1 MAEEM
6 QRQRG
11 DPLAGALPW
20 LLLFALAAALALQR
34 IQSADY
40 WWLLRT
46 GQLIAETGSV
56 PRADGYTFTVAGE
69 RWVDI
74 HWLFQLGLWGLFRLG
89 GHAAIV
95 LGKLVLIAAVLVLLA
110 PIGYR
115 RQRPFLSIAALAL
128 LLLAAC
134 DRFMPREVLS
144 WVLLAAVLR
153 ILDRFE
159 RTGDRWIWAVVPLQL
174 LWVNVHGLFALGI
187 AVCAMHLAGELAR
200 SLGEAGARPSWPR
213 VWPLAAV
220 TALSALVSLINPNGL
235 DAALY
240 PVQQLAMVGSA
251 EARGFFGRIII
262 ELQPTFGALGPVALV
277 FLLTLVALSLASL
290 ALNWRAIPLS
300 DPLLWVAFFYLVM
313 GARRNVPL
321 FAIVVAPMLVRNWNA
336 WLDGRA
342 LPERLP
348 RLAGVLLS
356 VVLAALAIDAARGRL
371 FPRMSQLRV
380 PGLGADWSFYPT
392 AAADWIERHRPPG
405 PIAHSMIDGGF
416 LIWRLYPDYR
426 VMADGRLEIFGP
438 ELFQELLID
447 STERFEA
454 LDAQHR
460 FGVVV
465 QRYGPGSGIELIS
478 HWVAHPEWRLVAAD
492 DAAALFVR
500 GDPGQAFPYP
510 ELDLEAPGLFPPVDG
525 SNRERDRLFLRTR
538 TAFLSAAG
546 RDDLALATWEHALR
560 LFPDMEE
567 GQRVRRLLLESLG
580 RGDAPP
586 SLGSGS

>member
-1 MAEEM
+1 MW
-6 QRQRG
+6 RQRG
-11 DPLAGALPW
+11 EPLASALPW

-34 IQSADY
+34 ILSLDY

-56 PRADGYTFTVAGE
+56 PRTDDYTFTVAGE

-95 LGKLVLIAAVLVLLA
+95 LGKLAPIAVVLVLLA

-115 RQRPFLSIAALAL
+115 RQRQFVSIAALAL
-128 LLLAAC
+128 LLLASC
-134 DRFMPREVLS
+134 DRFLPRPELIS

-153 ILDRFE
+153 TLDRFE
-159 RTGDRWIWAVVPLQL
+159 RTGDGWIWTIVPLQL

-187 AVCAMHLAGELAR
+187 GVCAMHLTGELAR
-200 SLGEAGARPSWPR
+200 PLGEAGARPSWPR
-213 VWPLAAV
+213 VWPLATV

-235 DAALY
+235 DGALY
-240 PVQQLAMVGSA
+240 PVQQLAMVGTA
-251 EARGFFGRIII
+251 EARGFFGRSII
-262 ELQPTFGALGPVALV
+262 ELQPTFGALDRLSLTFLV
-277 FLLTLVALSLASL
+277 TLIVLSLAAL
-290 ALNWRAIPLS
+290 ALNWRAMPLS

-313 GARRNVPL
+313 GARRNIPL
-321 FAIVVAPMLVRNWNA
+321 FAIVVVPMLVRNWNA

-348 RLAGVLLS
+348 RLAGVLLCI
-356 VVLAALAIDAARGRL
+356 VLAALAIDAARGRL

-380 PGLGADWSFYPT
+380 PGLGVDWPFYPV

-426 VMADGRLEIFGP
+426 VMTDGRLEIFGP
-438 ELFQELLID
+438 ERFEELLID
-447 STERFEA
+447 SAERFAA
-454 LDAQHR
+454 LDAEYR
-460 FGVVV
+460 FGVVLH
-465 QRYGPGSGIELIS
+465 RYDAGSSMELFA
-478 HWVAHPEWRLVAAD
+478 HWAADPEWRLVAAD

-500 GDPGQAFPYP
+500 ATPGQAFPYP

-525 SNRERDRLFLRTR
+525 SGRERDRLFLLTR
-538 TAFLSAAG
+538 AAFLSSMG
-546 RDDLALATWEHALR
+546 RDDLALAVWEDVLR
-560 LFPDMEE
+560 LFPEVE
-567 GQRVRRLLLESLG
+567 QGQRVHDMLLQSLG
-580 RGDAPP
+580 RGDAPR
-586 SLGSGS
+586 

>member
-1 MAEEM
+1 MAELA
-6 QRQRG
+6 QRRRV
-11 DPLAGALPW
+11 DPFASVLPW

-56 PRADGYTFTVAGE
+56 PRADVYTFTVPGE

-74 HWLFQLGLWGLFRLG
+74 HWLFQLGLWGLFRSG
-89 GHAAIV
+89 GHSAIV
-95 LGKLVLIAAVLVLLA
+95 LGKLALITGVLVLLA

-115 RQRPFLSIAALAL
+115 KQRPFVSVAALAL

-134 DRFMPREVLS
+134 DRFMPRPELLS

-159 RTGDRWIWAVVPLQL
+159 RRGDAWIWAIVPLQL

-187 AVCAMHLAGELAR
+187 AVCAMHLVGELAR
-200 SLGEAGARPSWPR
+200 PLGEARTRPRWRR
-213 VWPLAAV
+213 VWLLAAV
-220 TALSALVSLINPNGL
+220 VALSALVSVINPNGL
-235 DAALY
+235 DGALY
-240 PVQQLAMVGSA
+240 PLQQLGMVGTA
-251 EARGFFGRIII
+251 EARGLFGRIII
-262 ELQPTFGALGPVALV
+262 ELQPPFGTLGPLALGFFLALIV
-277 FLLTLVALSLASL
+277 LSLVSL

-300 DPLLWVAFFYLVM
+300 DPLLWIAFFYLAV

-321 FAIVVAPMLVRNWNA
+321 FAIVAVPMLVRNWNA

-342 LPERLP
+342 LPGGLP

-356 VVLAALAIDAARGRL
+356 VVLAALAIDAARGRF

-380 PGLGADWSFYPT
+380 PGLGVDWSFYPT
-392 AAADWIERHRPPG
+392 AAADWIERHHPPG
-405 PIAHSMIDGGF
+405 PIAHNMRDGGF

-438 ELFQELLID
+438 ERFRELLID

-454 LDAQHR
+454 LDAEYR
-460 FGVVV
+460 FGLVL
-465 QRYGPGSGIELIS
+465 QRYGPGSGIQLLA
-478 HWVAHPEWRLVAAD
+478 HWVADPEWRLVALD

-500 GDPGQAFPYP
+500 ADPGQAFPYA
-510 ELDLEAPGLFPPVDG
+510 ELDLEAPGLFPPLDG
-525 SNRERDRLFLRTR
+525 SNRDRDQMFLRGR
-538 TAFLSAAG
+538 TIFFLAAD
-546 RDDLALATWEHALR
+546 RADLAVSTWEDALR
-560 LFPDMEE
+560 RFPDMEQ
-567 GQRVRRLLLESLG
+567 GQLVRRMLRESLG
-580 RGDAPP
+580 RGEAPR
-586 SLGSGS
+586 

>member
-1 MAEEM
+1 MRRMAEDG
-6 QRQRG
+6 QPQRG
-11 DPLAGALPW
+11 DAFVSALPW
-20 LLLFALAAALALQR
+20 LLLFALATALALQR

-56 PRADGYTFTVAGE
+56 PRADDYTFTVAGE

-74 HWLFQLGLWGLFRLG
+74 HWIFQLGLWGLFRLG
-89 GHAAIV
+89 GHAATV
-95 LGKLVLIAAVLVLLA
+95 LGKLGLIATVLVLLA
-110 PIGYR
+110 PIGWR
-115 RQRPFLSIAALAL
+115 RQRQFVSIGALAL
-128 LLLAAC
+128 LLLVAC
-134 DRFMPREVLS
+134 DRFMPRPEVFS

-159 RTGDRWIWAVVPLQL
+159 RTGDRWIWAIVPLQL

-187 AVCAMHLAGELAR
+187 AVCAMHLMGELAR
-200 SLGEAGARPSWPR
+200 PLGEAGARPSWQR

-220 TALSALVSLINPNGL
+220 TALSALVSLFNPNGL
-235 DAALY
+235 DGALY

-251 EARGFFGRIII
+251 EARGFFGHVII
-262 ELQPTFGALGPVALV
+262 ELQPTFGALSPLALV
-277 FLLTLVALSLASL
+277 FLLTLIALSLASL

-321 FAIVVAPMLVRNWNA
+321 FAIVVVPMLVRNWNA

-356 VVLAALAIDAARGRL
+356 VVLAALAVDAARGRL

-380 PGLGADWSFYPT
+380 PGLGVDWPSYPT
-392 AAADWIERHRPPG
+392 VAADWIERHRPPG
-405 PIAHSMIDGGF
+405 PIAHSMMDGGF

-438 ELFQELLID
+438 ELFRELLID
-447 STERFEA
+447 STERFAA
-454 LDAQHR
+454 LDAEYR

-465 QRYGPGSGIELIS
+465 HRHGPGNARELLA
-478 HWVAHPEWRLVAAD
+478 HWVADPEWRFVAVD

-500 GDPGQAFPYP
+500 ATPGQAFLYP
-510 ELDLEAPGLFPPVDG
+510 EPDLEVPGLFPPLDG
-525 SNRERDRLFLRTR
+525 SIRERDRLFLHRR
-538 TAFLSAAG
+538 TAFFSTLG
-546 RDDLALATWEHALR
+546 RDDLALAVWEEALR
-560 LFPDMEE
+560 LFPDIEQ
-567 GQRVRRLLLESLG
+567 GQHIRRMLLQSLG
-580 RGDAPP
+580 RDDAPR
-586 SLGSGS
+586 

>member
-1 MAEEM
+1 MSEVT

-11 DPLAGALPW
+11 DPLASALPW
-20 LLLFALAAALALQR
+20 LLLFALATALALQR

-56 PRADGYTFTVAGE
+56 PKADGYTFTIAGE

-95 LGKLVLIAAVLVLLA
+95 LGKLALIAAVLVVLA

-115 RQRPFLSIAALAL
+115 RQRPFVSIAALAL

-134 DRFMPREVLS
+134 DRFMPRPEVLS

-159 RTGDRWIWAVVPLQL
+159 RNGDRWIWAIVPVQL

-187 AVCAMHLAGELAR
+187 AVCAMHLVGELAR
-200 SLGEAGARPSWPR
+200 PLGEAGARPRWQR
-213 VWPLAAV
+213 VWPLTAV
-220 TALSALVSLINPNGL
+220 TVLSALVSLANPNGL
-235 DAALY
+235 DGALY
-240 PVQQLAMVGSA
+240 PVHQLAMVGSA
-251 EARGFFGRIII
+251 EARGLFGRIII
-262 ELQPTFGALGPVALV
+262 ELQPTFGALHPLALV
-277 FLLTLVALSLASL
+277 FLSALIVLSLASM

-321 FAIVVAPMLVRNWNA
+321 FAIVAVPMLVRNWNA

-356 VVLAALAIDAARGRL
+356 VVLAALAIDAARGRF

-380 PGLGADWSFYPT
+380 PGLGVDWPVYPT
-392 AAADWIERHRPPG
+392 AAVDWIERHRPPG
-405 PIAHSMIDGGF
+405 PIAHFMRDGGF

-426 VMADGRLEIFGP
+426 VMFDGRLEIFGP
-438 ELFQELLID
+438 ERFQEMLID

-454 LDAQHR
+454 LDAEYR
-460 FGVVV
+460 FGLIV
-465 QRYGPGSGIELIS
+465 QRYDPGSGIEMLP
-478 HWVAHPEWRLVAAD
+478 HWIAHPEWRLVAVD

-500 GDPGQAFPYP
+500 GDPGQAFAYR
-510 ELDLEAPGLFPPVDG
+510 ELDLEAPGLFPPVEG
-525 SNRERDRLFLRTR
+525 SNRDRYQMFMGRRTG
-538 TAFLSAAG
+538 FLSAAG
-546 RDDLALATWEHALR
+546 RDDLALATWEDALR
-560 LFPDMEE
+560 RFPDLEQ
-567 GQRVRRLLLESLG
+567 GQLIRRMLLERLG
-580 RGDAPP
+580 RGDAP
-586 SLGSGS
+586 SQ